1 MESYLKIEIKN
12 DIDYIYQSLDGAP
25 MNSLILMYEDL
36 EFYLL
41 DFLSLEQLQ
50 IYPVLSKTCFAI

>member
-25 MNSLILMYEDL
+25 MNSLILMYEHL

-41 DFLSLEQLQ
+41 DFLSLEQL
-50 IYPVLSKTCFAI
+50 